1 MKGTETTAELQ
12 AVAVNKRILPILPH
26 AQTGFPELC
35 VHRYLHH
42 FGVIFTALHEYFC
55 QFIK

>member
-1 MKGTETTAELQ
+1 MKGTETTAVLQ